1 LEGLP
6 PEDGFPEERVF
17 AVIRINNGRR
27 QAWFTLSAACL
38 RKIVVTLGMRR
49 SHLVIAILALLPGI
63 PRLYAQTLP
72 ADTLTGEVVR
82 WQQLMATSSHRGT
95 TRMVL
100 NGATHDLSQ
109 LEIKALTLDTGVIVA
124 AYGSEA
130 DELIIVKDGELDVSA
145 DSDQKM
151 LGPGGVALFSA
162 GARYSLE
169 NGGPTPVTYYLFHFR
184 GRGSRDQ
191 GRAGSPTLM
200 DWQEMVMKKTDKGES
215 RQIFSRP
222 VAWLGKID
230 IHATTLNPGQV
241 SHAPHTHRAE
251 EMILMRSGNVEEYIG
266 GKYYKASAGDLIFL
280 PSGVPHALENKGTGT
295 CEYFALQWLP

>member
-1 LEGLP
+1 
-6 PEDGFPEERVF
+6 
-17 AVIRINNGRR
+17 
-27 QAWFTLSAACL
+27 
-38 RKIVVTLGMRR
+38 MRC
-49 SHLVIAILALLPGI
+49 HLLFAILSLLSGASC
-63 PRLYAQTLP
+63 LYAQTSP
-72 ADTLTGEVVR
+72 ADTLTGQVVR
-82 WQQLMATSSHRGT
+82 WQQLTATSRARGT

-100 NGATHDLSQ
+100 NGATHDLAH

-130 DELIIVKDGELDVSA
+130 DELIIVRDGQLDVSA
-145 DSDQKM
+145 DSDQRM
-151 LGPGGVALFSA
+151 LGPGGVALFAA

-169 NGGPTPVTYYLFHFR
+169 NGGSTPVTYYLFHFR

-191 GRAGSPTLM
+191 GRAGPPSLI
-200 DWQEMVMKKTDKGES
+200 DWQEMEAKTTDKGFS

-222 VAWLGKID
+222 VTWLGKLD
-230 IHATTLNPGQV
+230 MHATTLNPGQV

-251 EMILMRSGNVEEYIG
+251 EIILMRSGNVEEYIG

-280 PSGVPHALENKGTGT
+280 PSGVPHALENRGTGT

>member
-1 LEGLP
+1 
-6 PEDGFPEERVF
+6 
-17 AVIRINNGRR
+17 
-27 QAWFTLSAACL
+27 
-38 RKIVVTLGMRR
+38 MRR
-49 SHLVIAILALLPGI
+49 LHLLIAIFSLLSGASS
-63 PRLYAQTLP
+63 LYAQTSS
-72 ADTLTGEVVR
+72 ADTLTGQVVH

-95 TRMVL
+95 ARMVL

-109 LEIKALTLDTGVIVA
+109 LEIKTLTLDTGVIVA

-130 DELIIVKDGELDVSA
+130 DELIIVKEGQLDVSA

-151 LGPGGVALFSA
+151 LGPGGVALFAA

-169 NGGPTPVTYYLFHFR
+169 NGGSAPVTYYMFHFR
-184 GRGSRDQ
+184 GKGTMDK
-191 GRAGSPTLM
+191 GRAGTPLLM
-200 DWQEMVMKKTDKGES
+200 DWSEMTMKKTDKGES

-222 VAWLGKID
+222 VTWLGKVD
-230 IHATTLNPGQV
+230 IHATTLDAGQV

-251 EMILMRSGNVEEYIG
+251 EIILMRSGNVAEYID

-280 PSGVPHALENKGTGT
+280 PSGSLHAVENKGTGT